1 MHLPASLSTCNVS
14 EEAWPKSTMCD
25 PSSGY
30 SNQELWWTQH
40 LVNDIQAEFPGEKL
54 VKTGSPYFMCSFL
67 PPHWRSNKTLPM
79 AFKVVALVDV
89 GDGTLVTVR
98 AGNDENCSAE
108 LRNATAIMKNQ
119 VAKFNDLRFVGR
131 SGRGKSFSITI
142 TVSTNPPQVAT
153 YNKAIKVTVDG
164 PREPRSKTGAHNTSY
179 RAVGMSQRPFLDTP
193 FTSQLRDLESYKKRG
208 SSHSDGSH
216 NYKQEPQDHSS
227 ISNGTPPH
235 LANTWAEYPPQYT
248 PYSQGG
254 YYDTHQDIHPVSGH
268 LPTVLPEVPHNE
280 YISTSLTSPMISP
293 TPMYNSPK
301 QELDAI
307 MPANTRYSDNSYCP
321 NNWVAPNATYPQN
334 YNYNPP
340 TSNQQYP
347 PPPPVV
353 AIYPHLYSTVNQNQ
367 IHVHLHGSTENID
380 KFFTTEIMAGST
392 PRAIELPPV
401 VSTDIVPPPISDNL
415 QDSEREQPDVWRPY

>member
-25 PSSGY
+25 PTSGY
-30 SNQELWWTQH
+30 SNQELWWTQPM
-40 LVNDIQAEFPGEKL
+40 VSEIQAEYPGEL
-54 VKTGSPYFMCSFL
+54 VKTGSPYFMCSVL
-67 PPHWRSNKTLPM
+67 PSHWRSNKTLPV
-79 AFKVVALVDV
+79 AFKVVSLVDV

-164 PREPRSKTGAHNTSY
+164 PREPRSKT
-179 RAVGMSQRPFLDTP
+179 
-193 FTSQLRDLESYKKRG
+193 
-208 SSHSDGSH
+208 
-216 NYKQEPQDHSS
+216 DHSM
-227 ISNGTPPH
+227 SNGTPPN
-235 LANTWAEYPPQYT
+235 LPNTWPEYPQYT
-248 PYSQGG
+248 SYSSQGP
-254 YYDTHQDIHPVSGH
+254 YYDSHQDIHASAGH

-280 YISTSLTSPMISP
+280 YITTSLTSPLISP
-293 TPMYNSPK
+293 STMYNNPK
-301 QELDAI
+301 QELEPI
-307 MPANTRYSDNSYCP
+307 MPANPRYPDNSYCP
-321 NNWVAPNATYPQN
+321 NNWGPSNPTYPQN
-334 YNYNPP
+334 YNYTAP
-340 TSNQQYP
+340 TANQQY

-380 KFFTTEIMAGST
+380 KFFTNPEVMSGPT

-401 VSTDIVPPPISDNL
+401 VATEIAAATISDSM
-415 QDSEREQPDVWRPY
+415 QDSERDQPDPSNVWRPY

>member
-164 PREPRSKTGAHNTSY
+164 PREPRSKT
-179 RAVGMSQRPFLDTP
+179 
-193 FTSQLRDLESYKKRG
+193 
-208 SSHSDGSH
+208 
-216 NYKQEPQDHSS
+216 DHSS